1 MPPTCRLS
9 KLSRGIPAVVCDLQ
23 TKGAMRRR
31 LMEIGLTPGA
41 PVVLLFQSLSG
52 ESAAYKIQSSV
63 FALRHEDAFTV
74 VVKAL

>member
-9 KLSRGIPAVVCDLQ
+9 KLSRGVPAAVCYLQ

-31 LMEIGLTPGA
+31 LMDIGLVPGA
-41 PVVLLFQSLSG
+41 PVEVLFQSLSG
-52 ESAAYKIQSSV
+52 ESAAYKIKSSV

-74 VVKAL
+74 VVEEL